1 LINSPH
7 CFLQHDFATVNR
19 PKTSAAGMYRII
31 VLVKFRLAM
40 TMDKYEFLVMLM
52 NGNRHKMIQVNRT
65 AS

>member
-1 LINSPH
+1 
-7 CFLQHDFATVNR
+7 
-19 PKTSAAGMYRII
+19 MYRII